1 MRKRIE
7 YLFLILL
14 IIAFIFVLC
23 FVLTNNTKAFDMSVY
38 KFITYYKNDTLTSI
52 FKSITFFGSTFFIVF
67 LCVLFLII
75 FWKNKKG
82 YLISGCLLVSTF
94 LNNIIKVIVRRV
106 RPLELMLVK
115 ENTFS
120 FPSGHTMASVS
131 MYGLLIYFIYKSN
144 LNKKMKI
151 LLISL
156 LVFLILSI
164 AISRIYLGAH
174 YATDVIA
181 GILLS
186 LAWLI
191 CFVKIIEKV

>member
-1 MRKRIE
+1 MKKRKE

-14 IIAFIFVLC
+14 ISAFTFVLFC
-23 FVLTNNTKAFDMSVY
+23 VLSGNTKAFDMSVY
-38 KFITYYKNDTLTSI
+38 KFITFYKTDTLTSI
-52 FKSITFFGSTFFIVF
+52 FKFITFFGSTFFIVF
-67 LCVLFLII
+67 LCILFLII

-82 YLISGCLLVSTF
+82 YLISICLIVSTF
-94 LNNIIKVIVRRV
+94 LNNVIKVMVRRD
-106 RPLELMLVK
+106 RPFELMLVK

-120 FPSGHTMASVS
+120 FPSGHTMASLS
-131 MYGLLIYFIYKSN
+131 MYGLLIYFIYTSN
-144 LNKKMKI
+144 LSKNAKVI
-151 LLISL
+151 LISFLAL
-156 LVFLILSI
+156 LTLSI

-186 LAWLI
+186 LVWLI

>member
-1 MRKRIE
+1 MKKGKE

-14 IIAFIFVLC
+14 ISAFTFVLFC
-23 FVLTNNTKAFDMSVY
+23 VLSGNTKAFDMSVY
-38 KFITYYKNDTLTSI
+38 KFITFYKTDTITSI
-52 FKSITFFGSTFFIVF
+52 FKFITFFGSTFFIVF
-67 LCVLFLII
+67 LCILFLII

-82 YLISGCLLVSTF
+82 YLISICLIVSTF
-94 LNNIIKVIVRRV
+94 LNNVIKVMVRRD
-106 RPLELMLVK
+106 RPFELMLVK

-120 FPSGHTMASVS
+120 FPSGHTMASLS
-131 MYGLLIYFIYKSN
+131 MYGLLIYFIYNSN
-144 LNKKMKI
+144 LSKNAKVI
-151 LLISL
+151 LISFLAL
-156 LVFLILSI
+156 LTLSI

-186 LAWLI
+186 LVWLI